1 MDMEP
6 KFNIEVINTETD
18 EIVYVGQIP
27 AMGLVEVPRYCIRT
41 LKVGLAMKNIRV
53 NVAWAD

>member
-6 KFNIEVINTETD
+6 KFNIEVINTKTD

-41 LKVGLAMKNIRV
+41 LKVGLTMKNIRV